1 MFFFL
6 FFRYVDR
13 LKENLKQTLTL
24 ADKMTFHEKEMVL
37 KRGETK
43 QEQAEIQPKLDLI
56 IKKTKEVQKQVGKS
70 LVYCMTLVRK

>member
-1 MFFFL
+1 
-6 FFRYVDR
+6 
-13 LKENLKQTLTL
+13 
-24 ADKMTFHEKEMVL
+24 MTFHEKEMVL

-70 LVYCMTLVRK
+70 LVFCMTLVRK